1 MKALL
6 VLSDN
11 VYLTPY
17 LNFYTGVLEE
27 AGYKYNILYWDKNGN
42 EVFDGD
48 SYIRFS
54 YSAENKV
61 RKVIGYSKF
70 RKYVIETIKKED
82 FDLIIPLHSI
92 VLICLYSTLKN
103 RYSGRF
109 ILDIRDYSY
118 EKLPPFRKIQ
128 RDLVKKSIINIIS
141 SKGYIHFLPKAEYS
155 IVHNIPRVDC
165 SQYRQTVNNSSG
177 IMNLSFIGLI
187 RFMDQNKKI
196 IRFFRGDDR
205 FHLNFVGTNAEKL
218 QEYCN
223 SIGADNVSL
232 IGTFDSSKTLDF
244 YKDTDAILNL
254 YGNHTPMLDYALSN
268 KLYFA
273 ASLYKP
279 ILVCEDTYMEK
290 VSQEYQLG
298 FTLRMKDDKERDD
311 LYSYLTSLDRD
322 VFIRKC
328 DAFMEMVI
336 REERETRSELLKR
349 LSALRKK

>member
-11 VYLTPY
+11 IYLTPY
-17 LNFYTGVLEE
+17 LKFYTGVLEE
-27 AGYKYNILYWDKNGN
+27 AGYQYKILYWDKNGN
-42 EVFDGD
+42 EAFNED
-48 SYIRFS
+48 SCIRFS
-54 YSAENKV
+54 NSAKDKV
-61 RKVIGYSKF
+61 GKVMGYLKF
-70 RKYVIETIKKED
+70 RKYVLETIKNGD

-92 VLICLYSTLKN
+92 VLICLYNTLKN

-118 EKLPPFRKIQ
+118 EKFPPYRKIE
-128 RDLVKKSIINIIS
+128 RDLVKKSIMNIIS

-165 SQYRQTVNNSSG
+165 SQYRQTVNSSG

-196 IRFFRGDDR
+196 IRFFHGDDR
-205 FHLNFVGTNAEKL
+205 FHLSFVGTNAEKL

-223 SIGADNVSL
+223 HIGADNVSL

-244 YKDTDAILNL
+244 YKDADAILNL

-268 KLYFA
+268 KLYFS

-290 VSQEYQLG
+290 VSQKYQLG
-298 FTLRMKDDKERDD
+298 FTLRMKDEKERDD
-311 LYSYLTSLDRD
+311 LYSYLTSLNRV
-322 VFIRKC
+322 VFIKKC
-328 DAFMEMVI
+328 DEFMEMAI
-336 REERETRSELLKR
+336 QE
-349 LSALRKK
+349 